1 MWRGSQSCSLWA
13 QAQQQALYRLHP
25 CAMQRRAHRRA
36 HALEEERDQSKL
48 TESHL
53 QMSNPLSWTRRF
65 SLPRTPS
72 WTGRAGSSSTGSPP
86 LPSPL
91 PPLSPPPLVY
101 LVKLFA
107 LQVVVQWISVDSLQ
121 NWFCFMYLPLFDWY
135 IFWNLWHIGT
145 YCLSLSSLSYPVLNR
160 KN

>member
-72 WTGRAGSSSTGSPP
+72 WTGRAGFSSTGSPP

-107 LQVVVQWISVDSLQ
+107 LQVVVQLISVDSLQ
-121 NWFCFMYLPLFDWY
+121 NWFCFMYLHCLTDIYFE
-135 IFWNLWHIGT
+135 ISGT
-145 YCLSLSSLSYPVLNR
+145 LARIAFPSHLLVIRC
-160 KN
+160 

>member
-1 MWRGSQSCSLWA
+1 MRWSGSQSCSSWA
-13 QAQQQALYRLHP
+13 QAQQQPLYRP
-25 CAMQRRAHRRA
+25 QVFAMQLLAHLLA
-36 HALEEERDQSKL
+36 HALEEKRGQSTL

-53 QMSNPLSWTRRF
+53 QLSIPLSWTRRF

-121 NWFCFMYLPLFDWY
+121 IWFCFMYLHCLTDIYFE
-135 IFWNLWHIGT
+135 ISGTLAHIAFPSHLIIIQ
-145 YCLSLSSLSYPVLNR
+145 C
-160 KN
+160 

>member
-1 MWRGSQSCSLWA
+1 MRWPGSQSCSLWA
-13 QAQQQALYRLHP
+13 QAQQQPLYRP
-25 CAMQRRAHRRA
+25 RVFAMQLLAHLLA
-36 HALEEERDQSKL
+36 HALEEKGGQSTL
-48 TESHL
+48 RESHL

-86 LPSPL
+86 PPSPL

-121 NWFCFMYLPLFDWY
+121 NWFCFMYLHCLTDIYFE
-135 IFWNLWHIGT
+135 ISGTLAHIAFPSHLILIR
-145 YCLSLSSLSYPVLNR
+145 C
-160 KN
+160 